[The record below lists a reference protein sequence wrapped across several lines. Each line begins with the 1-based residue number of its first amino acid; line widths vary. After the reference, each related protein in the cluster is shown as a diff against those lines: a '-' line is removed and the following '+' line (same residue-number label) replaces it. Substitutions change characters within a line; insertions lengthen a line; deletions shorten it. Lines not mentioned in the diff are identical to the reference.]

1 LIDDDI
7 ALAKSLDKKSPF
19 TKSNQFALD
28 FVSPFSYTYDVLS
41 LCYEGPVWR
50 GQLGAQEVVFVIS
63 QQPMPGVSAAA
74 TLTGPSTIKDSPAVE
89 RALSRSKIY
98 LLISWSLL
106 YPEDEEFLDYLRCGE
121 FVGDGRAALDA
132 LEVALGA
139 DEGERV
145 KEKLASLRKQLALA
159 ESLVAS
165 ECVNWQLSDLQ
176 SEHRRVFSNV
186 ITLDCP
192 PYETLFGNDH
202 VFAQSHVM
210 GDISG
215 FYKAFGVEV
224 SKDIHERLDHLSVE
238 FEFMH
243 FLAYKESY
251 SLCHDSPE
259 KTQIVVDAQKKFV
272 KNHIGRWVPLFCR
285 MLSKKAESGLFKLVA
300 DMTADWMEFETAYLG
315 VTPQP
320 YTETD
325 YRPATFSS
333 PEGQTYECGAQDQG
347 NELTMLLNEVGAQ
360 SFMDVKEKDRENEE
374 GRPSGTA

>member
-1 LIDDDI
+1 M
-7 ALAKSLDKKSPF
+7 
-19 TKSNQFALD
+19 T
-28 FVSPFSYTYDVLS
+28 
-41 LCYEGPVWR
+41 
-50 GQLGAQEVVFVIS
+50 S
-63 QQPMPGVSAAA
+63 QQPMQGVSASATA
-74 TLTGPSTIKDSPAVE
+74 TLPSPVSIKDSPAVE
-89 RALSRSKIY
+89 RALNRSKIY
-98 LLISWSLL
+98 LLVSWSLL

-121 FVGDGRAALDA
+121 FVEDGRAALDA
-132 LEVALGA
+132 LEVALGT
-139 DEGERV
+139 EGGERAKRKV
-145 KEKLASLRKQLALA
+145 TSLRTQLALI
-159 ESLVAS
+159 EDLIAS

-215 FYKAFGVEV
+215 FYKAFGVEL

-251 SLCHDSPE
+251 SLCHDGPE

-285 MLSKKAESGLFKLVA
+285 MLTKKADSGLFKLVA
-300 DMTADWMEFETAYLG
+300 DMTADWMDFETAFLG

-360 SFMDVKEKDRENEE
+360 SFMDVKEKDKESEE
-374 GRPSGTA
+374 GQPSGTA

>member
-1 LIDDDI
+1 M
-7 ALAKSLDKKSPF
+7 
-19 TKSNQFALD
+19 T
-28 FVSPFSYTYDVLS
+28 
-41 LCYEGPVWR
+41 
-50 GQLGAQEVVFVIS
+50 S
-63 QQPMPGVSAAA
+63 QQSMQGMSASATA
-74 TLTGPSTIKDSPAVE
+74 TLPGLSTIKDSPAVE

-121 FVGDGRAALDA
+121 FVEDGRTALDA
-132 LEVALGA
+132 LEIALGA
-139 DEGERV
+139 NGGDQAKARLILIRELLNQV
-145 KEKLASLRKQLALA
+145 
-159 ESLVAS
+159 ESLIAS

-215 FYKAFGVEV
+215 FYKAFGVEL

-243 FLAYKESY
+243 FLSYKESY
-251 SLCHDSPE
+251 ALCHDGPE
-259 KTQIVVDAQKKFV
+259 KTQIVIDAQKKFV

-285 MLSKKAESGLFKLVA
+285 MLTKKADSGLFKLVA
-300 DMTADWMEFETAYLG
+300 DMTAEWMEFETVFLG

-360 SFMDVKEKDRENEE
+360 SFMDVKDKDKESEE

>member
-1 LIDDDI
+1 M
-7 ALAKSLDKKSPF
+7 
-19 TKSNQFALD
+19 T
-28 FVSPFSYTYDVLS
+28 
-41 LCYEGPVWR
+41 R
-50 GQLGAQEVVFVIS
+50 
-63 QQPMPGVSAAA
+63 QQPMQDVSASA
-74 TLTGPSTIKDSPAVE
+74 TATMPSPSAIKDSPAVE
-89 RALSRSKIY
+89 RALNRSKIY

-121 FVGDGRAALDA
+121 FVDDGRAALDA
-132 LEVALGA
+132 LEVALRTDGNDQA
-139 DEGERV
+139 
-145 KEKLASLRKQLALA
+145 KAKLLLLRKQLALL
-159 ESLVAS
+159 ESLIAS

-215 FYKAFGVEV
+215 FYKAFGVEL

-251 SLCHDSPE
+251 SLCHDGPE

-285 MLSKKAESGLFKLVA
+285 MLTKKADSGLFKLVA
-300 DMTADWMEFETAYLG
+300 DMTADWMDFETAFLS

-360 SFMDVKEKDRENEE
+360 SFMDVKEKDKENEE

>member
-1 LIDDDI
+1 M
-7 ALAKSLDKKSPF
+7 
-19 TKSNQFALD
+19 T
-28 FVSPFSYTYDVLS
+28 
-41 LCYEGPVWR
+41 
-50 GQLGAQEVVFVIS
+50 S
-63 QQPMPGVSAAA
+63 QQPMQSVSASA
-74 TLTGPSTIKDSPAVE
+74 TGILPTSSTIKDSPAVE

-121 FVGDGRAALDA
+121 FVEDGRAALDA
-132 LEVALGA
+132 LEVALGPDGSGLA
-139 DEGERV
+139 
-145 KEKLASLRKQLALA
+145 KEKLSPLKQQFVRV
-159 ESLVAS
+159 ESLIAS
-165 ECVNWQLSDLQ
+165 ECVNWHLSDLQ

-215 FYKAFGVEV
+215 FYKAFGVEL

-251 SLCHDSPE
+251 SLCHDGPE

-272 KNHIGRWVPLFCR
+272 KNHVGRWVPLFCR
-285 MLSKKAESGLFKLVA
+285 MLTKKADSGLFKLVA
-300 DMTADWMEFETAYLG
+300 DLTADWMEFETAFLG

-360 SFMDVKEKDRENEE
+360 SFMDVKEKDKENEE
-374 GRPSGTA
+374 GHPSGTA

>member
-1 LIDDDI
+1 MTSKQPVEGLSNSGAAVIT
-7 ALAKSLDKKSPF
+7 ALPA
-19 TKSNQFALD
+19 
-28 FVSPFSYTYDVLS
+28 
-41 LCYEGPVWR
+41 
-50 GQLGAQEVVFVIS
+50 
-63 QQPMPGVSAAA
+63 
-74 TLTGPSTIKDSPAVE
+74 IKDSPAVE
-89 RALSRSKIY
+89 RALNRSKLY
-98 LLISWSLL
+98 LLISWSQL
-106 YPEDEEFLDYLRCGE
+106 YPEDEEFLDYLQSGE
-121 FVGDGRAALDA
+121 FVEDGRAALDT
-132 LEVALGA
+132 LQSMLDGHG
-139 DEGERV
+139 GERAGQKLILLQKQLDLV
-145 KEKLASLRKQLALA
+145 EKLIAA
-159 ESLVAS
+159 ECSG
-165 ECVNWQLSDLQ
+165 WQLGDLQ

-215 FYKAFGVEV
+215 FYRAFGVEL

-251 SLCHDSPE
+251 SRCHDGLE

-285 MLSKKAESGLFKLVA
+285 MLTKKADSGLFRLIA
-300 DMTADWMEFETAYLG
+300 DMMADWMEFETAYLG

-325 YRPATFSS
+325 YRPATFNS

-347 NELTMLLNEVGAQ
+347 NELGLLLNEVGAQ
-360 SFMDVKEKDRENEE
+360 SFMELKENDKDKPE
-374 GRPSGTA
+374 GGPVGTA

>member
-1 LIDDDI
+1 M
-7 ALAKSLDKKSPF
+7 
-19 TKSNQFALD
+19 T
-28 FVSPFSYTYDVLS
+28 
-41 LCYEGPVWR
+41 
-50 GQLGAQEVVFVIS
+50 S
-63 QQPMPGVSAAA
+63 QQPMQGVSASAAA
-74 TLTGPSTIKDSPAVE
+74 TLPSPVSIKDSPAVE
-89 RALSRSKIY
+89 RALNRSKIY
-98 LLISWSLL
+98 LLVSWSLL

-121 FVGDGRAALDA
+121 FVEDGRAALDA
-132 LEVALGA
+132 LEVALGT
-139 DEGERV
+139 EGGERA
-145 KEKLASLRKQLALA
+145 KRKLTLLRTQLALV
-159 ESLVAS
+159 ENLIAS
-165 ECVNWQLSDLQ
+165 ECVNWELSDLQ

-215 FYKAFGVEV
+215 FYKAFGVEL

-251 SLCHDSPE
+251 SLCHDGPE

-285 MLSKKAESGLFKLVA
+285 MLTKKADSGLFKLVA
-300 DMTADWMEFETAYLG
+300 DMTADWMDFETAFLG
-315 VTPQP
+315 VIPQP

-360 SFMDVKEKDRENEE
+360 SFMDVKEKDKESEE
-374 GRPSGTA
+374 GQPSGTA